1 MAATLAQKLIARAS
15 GRMEVAPGEIV
26 TCSVDLAMMHDSSGP
41 RRVGPILERLGAD
54 IWNRDRV
61 VLVSDHYAPAVDARS
76 AGILDLTRKW
86 AESKGVH
93 HFYDMRGICHI
104 VIAQHGHLRPGLF
117 AVGGDSHSTT
127 GGAFACYM
135 FGIGA
140 TEMTGVLATGESWLQ
155 VPETVRILLKGDWPE
170 GVSAKDAMLAL
181 CARLGMNGA
190 RYHAV
195 EYGGEALAGLAM
207 AERMTLSN
215 MAAEL
220 GAQTGLIAADDITA
234 AYLRAAKCD
243 DLTAEEIKRWR
254 SDAGARYLETHRLDV
269 CALAPQVAAP
279 HSPANAADVVEH
291 AGTSIHQ
298 AYIGACT
305 GAKLSDLHMAARIL
319 RGRKVASGVR
329 LLIAPA
335 STETSRQA
343 AADGTFAALSEGGAI
358 LVSTGCGACAGL
370 GAGLLA
376 EDEVC
381 ISSSARNFRGRM
393 GAASSQ
399 VYLASPYTVAAS
411 AVSGAIAD
419 PRPMLRERD
428 HDA

>member
-1 MAATLAQKLIARAS
+1 MAATLAQKLIAKAS
-15 GRMEVAPGEIV
+15 GRPEIAPGEIV

-41 RRVGPILERLGAD
+41 RRVGPVLERLGAD
-54 IWNRDRV
+54 IWDRDRV

-86 AESKGVH
+86 AEARGIR

-104 VIAQHGHLRPGLF
+104 VIAQEGHLRPGLF

-140 TEMTGVLATGESWLQ
+140 TEMTGVLATGEIWLK
-155 VPETVRILLKGDWPE
+155 VPETVRISLEGAWPE
-170 GVSAKDAMLAL
+170 GISAKDVMLAL

-190 RYHAV
+190 RYNAV
-195 EYGGEALAGLAM
+195 EYAGEAVAGLAM

-220 GAQTGLIAADDITA
+220 GAQTGLIGADDMTV
-234 AYLRAAKCD
+234 AYLRAAGCE
-243 DLTAEEIKRWR
+243 DLTTEEVKRWH
-254 SDAGARYLETHRLDV
+254 SDDGAHYLETHRLDV
-269 CALAPQVAAP
+269 SALAPQVAAP
-279 HSPANAADVVEH
+279 HSPANAADVAVS
-291 AGTSIHQ
+291 AGTAIQQ

-305 GAKLSDLHMAARIL
+305 GAKLSDLHMAARVL
-319 RGRKVASGVR
+319 RGRQVASGVR
-329 LLIAPA
+329 LLLAPA
-335 STETSRQA
+335 STEVSRQA
-343 AADGTFAALSEGGAI
+343 AADGTLAALSEAGAI

-411 AVSGAIAD
+411 AVAGVISD
-419 PRPMLRERD
+419 PRPMLQEAGDDR
-428 HDA
+428 